1 MLEMMVNVHLPVFR
15 IRHSGLDPESSIVDF
30 HNAEKNWIP
39 AGACPSRIKAGAG
52 MTLLFYNVF
61 RP

>member
-1 MLEMMVNVHLPVFR
+1 MVEMMVKVRLPVFR

-39 AGACPSRIKAGAG
+39 AFAG